1 MGIMSSSG
9 RNILVVGTS
18 ASPFTVK
25 GRVKTTA
32 ERFTQ
37 EKLSFQHPSKKE
49 ILMSHK

>member
-1 MGIMSSSG
+1 MSSSG
-9 RNILVVGTS
+9 GIILVVGIS

-37 EKLSFQHPSKKE
+37 EKLSLLHPSKRKY
-49 ILMSHK
+49 